1 MKKKIISYLTT
12 FVKLAIFVPAVLL
25 MASLSLLMR
34 LYILLCYALLGK
46 DVAFEDELSELIYR
60 FAH

>member
-1 MKKKIISYLTT
+1 MKQKIISYITT
-12 FVKLAIFVPAVLL
+12 FVKLALFAPAVLL

-34 LYILLCYALLGK
+34 LYTLLCYALLGK
-46 DVAFEDELSELIYR
+46 DVAFEDELSELIDR